1 MGDGGPS
8 PPPVRGMVSGQR
20 IDPAKLDR
28 AKELR
33 RKLTAEERL
42 LWQRLRGN
50 QLSGLHFRRQQ
61 IIDGFIVDFYCHAAG
76 LVVEVDGGIHQAQ
89 VDADAERDHILTARG
104 LRILRLTNEEIRRD
118 LAGALARIAEAA
130 LGRT

>member
-1 MGDGGPS
+1 MHGRR
-8 PPPVRGMVSGQR
+8 VVVGQHVQEGKVAWAR
-20 IDPAKLDR
+20 
-28 AKELR
+28 EMR
-33 RKLTAEERL
+33 REMTDAEQL
-42 LWQRLRGN
+42 LWRALRGN
-50 QLSGLHFRRQQ
+50 QVSGLHFRRQQ
-61 IIDGFIVDFYCHAAG
+61 VIDGFIVDFYCHAAG

-89 VDADAERDHILTARG
+89 ADADAERDRILTARG